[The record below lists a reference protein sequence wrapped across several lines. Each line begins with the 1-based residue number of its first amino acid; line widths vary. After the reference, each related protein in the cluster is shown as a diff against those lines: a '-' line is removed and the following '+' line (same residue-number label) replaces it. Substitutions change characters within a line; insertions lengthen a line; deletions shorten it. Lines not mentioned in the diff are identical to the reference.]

1 MPELRLVPTM
11 ENKIAPYGVTVRN
24 DLRYLI
30 KRFDTPITDPV
41 NKDNQDCDDPIPTS
55 GPNPFSFLKSI
66 LDTTDVNSYQIGG
79 PYESTGIAQ
88 VNEALK
94 KQRSAQRFPLNA
106 FSPDNSFSP
115 PNMFLSNYR
124 TWTPS
129 FLFRGREHPNNLPPS
144 QMWITTTPYH
154 MKSLSKPSTILQHYQ
169 DQLKQA
175 STSEAARSEI
185 DLRFFKIN
193 VIEVLT
199 EYKNGQ
205 LQKEV

>member
-1 MPELRLVPTM
+1 M
-11 ENKIAPYGVTVRN
+11 
-24 DLRYLI
+24 
-30 KRFDTPITDPV
+30 
-41 NKDNQDCDDPIPTS
+41 
-55 GPNPFSFLKSI
+55 
-66 LDTTDVNSYQIGG
+66 
-79 PYESTGIAQ
+79 
-88 VNEALK
+88 
-94 KQRSAQRFPLNA
+94 NA

-205 LQKEV
+205 LQKEVWQPLTREIYNAALVLN